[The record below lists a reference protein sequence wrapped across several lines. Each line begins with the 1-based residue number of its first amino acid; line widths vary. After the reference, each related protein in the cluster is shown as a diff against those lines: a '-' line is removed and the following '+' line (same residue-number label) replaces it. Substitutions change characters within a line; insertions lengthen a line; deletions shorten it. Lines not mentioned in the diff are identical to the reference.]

1 MERVMNK
8 ITIADI
14 TAALVE
20 NDRVLNYKDAEIDSV
35 IAINLRMIK
44 DKTFLIEEIKELEKE
59 NKELKDELA
68 RNQKADR

>member
-1 MERVMNK
+1 MNK